1 MSIFFASPFR
11 IPNSESDLCI
21 YYVAPLQTGRVGRGS
36 YWPRRRRGEG
46 LAGGSGSAA
55 VLKLFNYPHQRN
67 AMCTREPPKRVA
79 NSEGRE
85 GAGSAKGVWRDFV
98 VLGADFVQQTQMKV
112 TRTWHEFVNCLFIL

>member
-21 YYVAPLQTGRVGRGS
+21 YYVAPFANGAGRGS

-79 NSEGRE
+79 NSERRQ
-85 GAGSAKGVWRDFV
+85 GAGSAKGVWGDFV

-112 TRTWHEFVNCLFIL
+112 TRKWHEFVNSLFIL

>member
-21 YYVAPLQTGRVGRGS
+21 YYVAPFANGAGRGS

-46 LAGGSGSAA
+46 LAGGSSSAA

-79 NSEGRE
+79 NSKGRQ
-85 GAGSAKGVWRDFV
+85 GAGSA
-98 VLGADFVQQTQMKV
+98 
-112 TRTWHEFVNCLFIL
+112 